1 MLCSYKYCGLSNKA
15 QSDGVIACPLC
26 YQTRYC
32 SSRCKDL
39 DWTIAHKLNC
49 KGKQQGRQTD
59 VNDTQSTLKSIGK
72 NIDDF
77 EFIVKDGKSELGK
90 GSYGQ
95 VKLVKD
101 RQNGQLYA
109 MKILNKKR
117 IFEYWSTENL
127 KREIKIQ
134 RRLSHPHIVK
144 LYHYFEDKENV
155 YLILELAENG
165 SLFVYIRRRKR
176 LPEKEAFVYF
186 FQTCLGIEY
195 LHKKNVLHRDL
206 KPENL
211 LLDKQGNI
219 KVCDFGWS
227 AEANQQSKRTTFCG
241 TLDYMAPEMLLNKPY
256 DFKLDIWCLGILLYE
271 LIHGYAPFK
280 GKTNQEKGQ
289 NIINL
294 QTIEFNETCSFEVKD
309 LISNILK
316 TNPEDRLSLL
326 QIFEHPFMKRNYA
339 SYGIDLNQYLNKEE
353 KIENR
358 SLSPQQEQLKARNF
372 TLPQHNSS
380 HELNHP
386 QFQHTFSIQSKASVV
401 PNYKSVNQ
409 PTTGT
414 NTSISTYSQDDDL
427 KARVSRVSQR
437 QQMAQQQREIG
448 SLRQTNSDLGF
459 MDRVFQALGCLNRD
473 KQQQNQ
479 QF

>member
-15 QSDGVIACPLC
+15 QSDGVIQCLLC
-26 YQTRYC
+26 YQIKYC
-32 SSRCKDL
+32 SQRCKDL
-39 DWTIAHKLNC
+39 DWTISHKLNC
-49 KGKQQGRQTD
+49 KGKQMKQTD
-59 VNDTQSTLKSIGK
+59 INDTQSTLKSIGK

-77 EFIVKDGKSELGK
+77 EIIVKDGKSELGR

-117 IFEYWSTENL
+117 IFEYWSIENL

-134 RRLSHPHIVK
+134 RRLVHPHIVR

-165 SLFVYIRRRKR
+165 SLFLYIRKRKR

-195 LHKKNVLHRDL
+195 LHKKNILHRDL

-227 AEANQQSKRTTFCG
+227 AETNQQSKRTTFCG
-241 TLDYMAPEMLLNKPY
+241 TVDYMAPEMLLNKPY

-280 GKTNQEKGQ
+280 GKTNQEICQ

-294 QTIEFNETCSFEVKD
+294 QKIEFNQNCSFELKD
-309 LISNILK
+309 LICNILK
-316 TNPEDRLSLL
+316 FNPEDRLSLF
-326 QIFEHPFMKRNYA
+326 QIFEHPFMKKNYEI
-339 SYGIDLNQYLNKEE
+339 YGIDLNQYLNKEE
-353 KIENR
+353 KIDNR
-358 SLSPQQEQLKARNF
+358 SLSPVQEQLKIKNF
-372 TLPQHNSS
+372 TLPQHKSS

-386 QFQHTFSIQSKASVV
+386 RIQQTLSITQNNSVV
-401 PNYKSVNQ
+401 QNYKVLNQ

-414 NTSISTYSQDDDL
+414 STSISTYSQEDEI
-427 KARVSRVSQR
+427 KSRVSRVSQR
-437 QQMAQQQREIG
+437 QQLALQQREIG
-448 SLRQTNSDLGF
+448 SIRQNNSDLGF

>member
-1 MLCSYKYCGLSNKA
+1 MLCSYKYCSLATKA
-15 QSDGVIACPLC
+15 QSDGVIPCQLC
-26 YQTRYC
+26 LQVRYC
-32 SSRCKDL
+32 SQRCKDL
-39 DWTIAHKLNC
+39 DWTISHKLNC
-49 KGKQQGRQTD
+49 KAKQVRQSA
-59 VNDTQSTLKSIGK
+59 VNDTQSTLKSVGK
-72 NIDDF
+72 NIDDY
-77 EFIVKDGKSELGK
+77 EIIVKDGKSELGR

-134 RRLSHPHIVK
+134 RRLAHPHIVR

-165 SLFVYIRRRKR
+165 SLFLYIRRRKR

-195 LHKKNVLHRDL
+195 LHKKNILHRDL

-227 AEANQQSKRTTFCG
+227 AEANQQTKRTTFCG

-271 LIHGYAPFK
+271 LIHGFAPFK

-294 QTIEFNETCSFEVKD
+294 QTIEFNSSCSFEVKD

-316 TNPEDRLSLL
+316 TNPEDRLSLI
-326 QIFEHPFMKRNYA
+326 QIFEHPYMKRNYQI
-339 SYGIDLNQYLNKEE
+339 YGIDLQQYLNKEE
-353 KIENR
+353 KAENR
-358 SLSPQQEQLKARNF
+358 SLSPVQEQLKTRNF
-372 TLPQHNSS
+372 TLPQYNSS
-380 HELNHP
+380 HELN
-386 QFQHTFSIQSKASVV
+386 QSSLQNTFSIQQKISVV
-401 PNYKSVNQ
+401 QNQKVLNQ
-409 PTTGT
+409 PTYGT
-414 NTSISTYSQDDDL
+414 STSISTYSQEEEL
-427 KARVSRVSQR
+427 KTRVSRVSQR
-437 QQMAQQQREIG
+437 QQITQQQREIG
-448 SLRQTNSDLGF
+448 SLRQNNNDLGF